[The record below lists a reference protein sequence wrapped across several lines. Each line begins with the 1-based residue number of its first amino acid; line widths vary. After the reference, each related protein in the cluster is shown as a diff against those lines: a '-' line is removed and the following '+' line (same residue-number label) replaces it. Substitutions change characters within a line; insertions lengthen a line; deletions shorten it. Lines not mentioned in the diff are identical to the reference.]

1 MLLLL
6 CGKIFPGKSSPQRK
20 ITKDSAA
27 RIDRMD
33 DWKPGSNPTF
43 LEAKAASQPMKEV
56 AMSRWLRESAPRGAL
71 D

>member
-1 MLLLL
+1 
-6 CGKIFPGKSSPQRK
+6 
-20 ITKDSAA
+20 
-27 RIDRMD
+27 MD

-71 D
+71 E